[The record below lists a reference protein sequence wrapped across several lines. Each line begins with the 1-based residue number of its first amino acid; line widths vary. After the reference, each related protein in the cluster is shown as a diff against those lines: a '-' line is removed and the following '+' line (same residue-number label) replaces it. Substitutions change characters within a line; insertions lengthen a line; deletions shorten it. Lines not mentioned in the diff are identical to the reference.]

1 MRNTAR
7 NRNNRMRLQ
16 KIGKKLRQQA
26 KAAKKAA
33 RKAAPTPPSSS

>member
-1 MRNTAR
+1 MRNTTR

-26 KAAKKAA
+26 KQRKKEQRNARPAAA
-33 RKAAPTPPSSS
+33 